1 MHAEYTVLDAFNC
14 LNCLEAAA
22 AALILPAAQVGLDK
36 SGLFG
41 AQLAFLVLRARGRG
55 LVAPASFAADVLGC
69 LGTTTAIVLSMLD
82 HQRSMHGSS
91 VLSLYLTS
99 STLAWA
105 LRVRTLCLASPGS
118 DVAFAGMLILSMTAA
133 IFVLD
138 IVGLGNPSAAG
149 KSVRSPEEY
158 ASFWSRTAFVWL
170 LDTFRLGYA
179 KVLSVDD
186 LPALDTALRSSA
198 THEQLDYTWRKAD
211 YRQSHSLLRASFASH
226 RWPFLSAVVPRL
238 CLTAFTFTQPFLIAA
253 TIRYVEE
260 SRPDKHVGGG
270 LIAAWAAVYLGI
282 AISNSTYRYQHSR
295 FRTRMRGSLVALVY
309 EKTLELRAA
318 DRGDTTAVTLM
329 GTDVERIAMGMQ
341 FVHEVW
347 ASVLDVGIAS
357 WLLGRQLYVACIAPI
372 VLILVFVAATS
383 RLSVQAKDAQR
394 RWVEKVEKRLQAT
407 SAFLGDI
414 KAVKMLNLSDVM
426 HKTIQGLRRE
436 EVDTSRSFRK
446 LLVSTLLFSI
456 TPLNLA
462 PVLTFAVYVIIAL
475 FWKNESLLA
484 EKAFTSIA
492 LISLLTTPVVMFVQG
507 LPIVIQ
513 CIGSFD
519 RIHEYCNYS
528 DNATGTDELLTTG
541 ESDHHADGSGAAG
554 QRSFAWRRGGDA
566 VLKDISLR
574 FAPGTVTAL
583 IGPVGSGKSAL
594 LQSLLGELSVVT
606 PAGAVL
612 EEHLL
617 DQNGGAAYCSQ
628 EPWLE
633 NGTIRQNVIGAY
645 PYEESWF
652 NRVVRSCCLD
662 TDLSQLS
669 QRDLTAVG
677 SKGHSLSGGQKQRV
691 AIARAVYSRQSLV
704 LLDDV
709 FSGMDA
715 RTSRLV
721 ASRLLGSDGLL
732 RNSHAT
738 VVLATNNKT
747 VMALADSIKVLKDGY
762 MMDTRP
768 DNGRLIAQ
776 KLIHQGDAVGDVYQ
790 DGEDDS
796 SEQGEED
803 DVISHSANGFAPA
816 TKQDPSDT
824 DSHDDSRRRGDKEV
838 YKYYFTS
845 SGYTAVSMFVLF
857 MVLWTFC
864 TEFSAIWIK
873 WWSAANAEQ
882 PNQNVGMYLGV
893 YAILGIAGSMS
904 ACGTAWFAFINII
917 SNSAMKLHADI
928 LQTTL
933 RASFRFLSTADSG
946 SLLNRLSKD
955 MELVDMELPSAMVNC
970 VSSVFAC
977 IGKLVLIEV
986 FSQYFGIFLP
996 VLCLPLYVI
1005 QSIYLK
1011 TSRQVRLLGIEA
1023 QAPLYKRF
1031 TETVDGAVTIR
1042 AFRWQREYLRRQ
1054 YGVIDASLR
1063 PTYIQ
1068 SCIQNLLGF
1077 VLDCTVAAV
1086 AAGLVATVVV
1096 WRDKFSTG
1104 RVGVSL
1110 VTVVGFSETLA
1121 RLVHSWTGLESS
1133 IGAVSRV
1140 KRFVDE
1146 VPLEDTGSKQPL
1158 PRGWPETGSIE
1169 ISELVSAYSP
1179 DDIPT
1184 LDGISFSVGQG
1195 EHVAICGRTGSGK
1208 SSLLLTLLGM
1218 MEVRGGNICIGNR
1231 DMSEILPDLVRS
1243 KISVVSQEPFLFPGT
1258 IRSNIDPL
1266 GELSHAQL
1274 EDALV
1279 KVRMW
1284 DLVEAKGGLDTDM
1297 DAASWSAGQRQLLC
1311 FARALARKC
1320 IILLLDEAT
1329 SNMDE
1334 NTERLM
1340 EGIIESEFRHC
1351 TVLAV
1356 MHRLEHVVRYDK
1368 VALLDS
1374 GKLKEYGLPRDLIA
1388 ADGEFA
1394 VAPTPLAEETN
1405 IRRQCDAR
1413 LFNVEACSDDGVLC
1427 DSAEPLKMTREHMR
1441 RGDAST
1447 QGCIQPLEQLV
1458 RASGRQPRRLG
1469 SVAFTRNVGP
1479 GLGRD
1484 EHQRGWQATRLG
1496 WSWAVRGGRLHHNDI
1511 RPLRELGG
1519 GVPRASEQLQ
1529 APPREMS
1536 VGSPA
1541 AGRRVY
1547 ISTEKHQPDGFPT
1560 AVPLCLCQPASSA
1573 AARRR
1578 NNSLSIIRS
1587 YSAKERAGKRLRQVP
1602 AASAHPKVQAGGDA
1616 RGGKE
1621 RWDGMGWDGM
1631 RSEAKRREGR
1641 RAMGREA
1648 GHDAVRPPTAPI
1660 DGQSLPWVGLG
1671 RERFPVGTYMDRN
1684 GRAGCTREP
1693 TGSITAQHSQRA
1705 RQTSILD
1712 GKWASPLEPE
1722 PVSQTGHTHQQHQDP
1737 AKPPPRAPP
1746 AKPHGG
1752 AWPPGPNPG
1761 LPFPNR
1767 KRKGNVRDV
1776 VGPSISSVSSLNM
1789 RDLLIEFMI
1798 PKTGHP
1804 TASLSQPKPEP
1815 PVSPPLPHVPKGARS
1830 AGKLEL
1836 PPPPIAIMAA
1846 ETTTEAAEKEAAE
1859 RDTRITFHDDVR
1871 PGRGRTAGAGSRGAG
1886 DGTSRSRSRRRSLS
1900 RTSTTS
1906 RSNLPNS
1913 PYSGVQ
1919 IEYRTLSIHVAESR
1933 NVDSTETADLKAAA
1947 KKDDQDYFSNLN
1959 FHELG
1964 VDQICQQL
1972 NVSKEQGLSDSAAA
1986 NRLQRDGRNTL
1997 PKPKTNYWKKILGYV
2012 FGGFCSVLWIGV
2024 IIFFICWRPLSDPP
2038 SPTNLALAILVII
2051 VIALQ
2056 AGFSAF
2062 QDWSTQRT
2070 MKSITD
2076 LLPSEALVMREGKL
2090 QKMRATEL
2098 VSGDIVHL
2106 QIGNK
2111 VPADMRLL
2119 SHSGD
2124 IRFDRA
2130 ILTGESDEI
2139 EGAVDGTDGSFLESR
2154 NIALMGTLV
2163 VNGSG
2168 VGVVVLTGARSV
2180 MGRIAKAT
2188 ASAEERPTL
2197 IQREIWR
2204 FVRIIV
2210 CLTIVLALLILFTWV
2225 GWLRRDHFAYMNV
2238 VAMLNNV
2245 MGCVVA
2251 FIPEGMPVAVALTL
2265 MMVARRMKAVN
2276 ILPKGLSTVETLGCV
2291 NVICSDKTGT
2301 LTQNEMHV
2309 NSASFID
2316 QPVPINDFQHNL
2328 ETENTEACILRLFQ
2342 AALLCN
2348 DATFDPATIHLPVAS
2363 RQVQGNAT
2371 DAAVLRF
2378 ASMTKRSEKEHT
2390 KLPRVAQIPF
2400 NSKNKWMLTVHQEPQ
2415 ASAATDEFCVF
2426 VKGAPDVLL
2435 PACTKYWSRKT
2446 NSVQPLDATARA
2458 AFKQYQDSL
2467 SKNAERVIVLCE
2479 KTMRPVN
2486 ALNTNA
2492 FSDEIAANAISELT
2506 VIGILGII
2514 DPPRPET
2521 AATVAECRR
2530 AGARFFMVTGDYG
2543 LTAAAIARNTGIFT
2557 NERDPDTIET
2567 IRAKESLTAHDL
2579 RQAREAGERRSL
2591 LLEGQSLGALVN
2603 EDWDLICEY
2612 GEIVFARTTPEQ
2624 KLRIVNEFRKRDNV
2638 VAVTGDGVNDAPALR
2653 AADVGVAIVTGSDV
2667 AIEAADLVL
2676 LDRFDSIIEAIR
2688 LGRLVFQNLQKVIAY
2703 LLPAGSWSEIWPV
2716 ILNVFFGVPLP
2727 LSSFLMIIIC
2737 VFTDLFL
2744 SLSLIMEKEEFDLLS
2759 LPPRNHKRDHLIT
2772 IKIYIQAY
2780 LFTGF
2785 METCTA
2791 HAMFFLYYWKK
2802 AGIPIRQLFFLFE
2815 GYSEGFHG
2823 YTQDELTQFNYTG
2836 QCVYFVTLVILQWG
2850 NILAVRNRRLSILQA
2865 DPVTKKRRN
2874 PWLLLSMAISLAIAV
2889 FVTEVPGIQNL
2900 FGTASVPIEFWVIPI
2915 PLALGI
2921 LCMDEIRK
2929 LVVRLFPNGPIARI
2943 AW

>member
-1 MHAEYTVLDAFNC
+1 
-14 LNCLEAAA
+14 
-22 AALILPAAQVGLDK
+22 
-36 SGLFG
+36 
-41 AQLAFLVLRARGRG
+41 
-55 LVAPASFAADVLGC
+55 
-69 LGTTTAIVLSMLD
+69 
-82 HQRSMHGSS
+82 
-91 VLSLYLTS
+91 
-99 STLAWA
+99 
-105 LRVRTLCLASPGS
+105 
-118 DVAFAGMLILSMTAA
+118 MLILSTTAA

-138 IVGLGNPSAAG
+138 IVGLGNSSAAG

-211 YRQSHSLLRASFASH
+211 HRQSHSLLRASFVSH

-260 SRPDKHVGGG
+260 SRPDKHGGGG

-357 WLLGRQLYVACIAPI
+357 WLLGRQLYLACIAPI
-372 VLILVFVAATS
+372 VLILEVFVAATS
-383 RLSVQAKDAQR
+383 RLSVRAKDAQR

-426 HKTIQGLRRE
+426 HKTIQGLRKE

-541 ESDHHADGSGAAG
+541 ESDHHGDGSGAAG

-612 EEHLL
+612 EERLL

-652 NRVVRSCCLD
+652 NRV
-662 TDLSQLS
+662 LS

-721 ASRLLGSDGLL
+721 ASGLLGSDGLL

-803 DVISHSANGFAPA
+803 DVISHSANGFAPS

-893 YAILGIAGSMS
+893 YAILGIAGSM
-904 ACGTAWFAFINII
+904 T
-917 SNSAMKLHADI
+917 
-928 LQTTL
+928 
-933 RASFRFLSTADSG
+933 
-946 SLLNRLSKD
+946 
-955 MELVDMELPSAMVNC
+955 
-970 VSSVFAC
+970 VFAC

-996 VLCLPLYVI
+996 VLCLALYVI

-1011 TSRQVRLLGIEA
+1011 TSCQVRLLGIEA

-1104 RVGVSL
+1104 SVGVSL

-1146 VPLEDTGSKQPL
+1146 VPLEGTGSKQPL
-1158 PRGWPETGSIE
+1158 PRGWPDTGSIE
-1169 ISELVSAYSP
+1169 ISELVSAYR
-1179 DDIPT
+1179 
-1184 LDGISFSVGQG
+1184 V
-1195 EHVAICGRTGSGK
+1195 
-1208 SSLLLTLLGM
+1208 
-1218 MEVRGGNICIGNR
+1218 
-1231 DMSEILPDLVRS
+1231 MSEILPDLVRS

-1334 NTERLM
+1334 DTERLM

-1374 GKLKEYGLPRDLIA
+1374 GKLKEYGMPRDLIA

-1394 VAPTPLAEETN
+1394 A
-1405 IRRQCDAR
+1405 
-1413 LFNVEACSDDGVLC
+1413 
-1427 DSAEPLKMTREHMR
+1427 
-1441 RGDAST
+1441 
-1447 QGCIQPLEQLV
+1447 
-1458 RASGRQPRRLG
+1458 
-1469 SVAFTRNVGP
+1469 
-1479 GLGRD
+1479 
-1484 EHQRGWQATRLG
+1484 
-1496 WSWAVRGGRLHHNDI
+1496 
-1511 RPLRELGG
+1511 
-1519 GVPRASEQLQ
+1519 
-1529 APPREMS
+1529 
-1536 VGSPA
+1536 
-1541 AGRRVY
+1541 
-1547 ISTEKHQPDGFPT
+1547 
-1560 AVPLCLCQPASSA
+1560 
-1573 AARRR
+1573 
-1578 NNSLSIIRS
+1578 
-1587 YSAKERAGKRLRQVP
+1587 
-1602 AASAHPKVQAGGDA
+1602 
-1616 RGGKE
+1616 
-1621 RWDGMGWDGM
+1621 
-1631 RSEAKRREGR
+1631 
-1641 RAMGREA
+1641 
-1648 GHDAVRPPTAPI
+1648 
-1660 DGQSLPWVGLG
+1660 
-1671 RERFPVGTYMDRN
+1671 
-1684 GRAGCTREP
+1684 
-1693 TGSITAQHSQRA
+1693 
-1705 RQTSILD
+1705 
-1712 GKWASPLEPE
+1712 
-1722 PVSQTGHTHQQHQDP
+1722 
-1737 AKPPPRAPP
+1737 
-1746 AKPHGG
+1746 
-1752 AWPPGPNPG
+1752 
-1761 LPFPNR
+1761 
-1767 KRKGNVRDV
+1767 
-1776 VGPSISSVSSLNM
+1776 
-1789 RDLLIEFMI
+1789 
-1798 PKTGHP
+1798 
-1804 TASLSQPKPEP
+1804 
-1815 PVSPPLPHVPKGARS
+1815 
-1830 AGKLEL
+1830 
-1836 PPPPIAIMAA
+1836 
-1846 ETTTEAAEKEAAE
+1846 
-1859 RDTRITFHDDVR
+1859 
-1871 PGRGRTAGAGSRGAG
+1871 
-1886 DGTSRSRSRRRSLS
+1886 
-1900 RTSTTS
+1900 
-1906 RSNLPNS
+1906 
-1913 PYSGVQ
+1913 
-1919 IEYRTLSIHVAESR
+1919 
-1933 NVDSTETADLKAAA
+1933 
-1947 KKDDQDYFSNLN
+1947 
-1959 FHELG
+1959 
-1964 VDQICQQL
+1964 
-1972 NVSKEQGLSDSAAA
+1972 
-1986 NRLQRDGRNTL
+1986 
-1997 PKPKTNYWKKILGYV
+1997 
-2012 FGGFCSVLWIGV
+2012 
-2024 IIFFICWRPLSDPP
+2024 
-2038 SPTNLALAILVII
+2038 
-2051 VIALQ
+2051 
-2056 AGFSAF
+2056 
-2062 QDWSTQRT
+2062 
-2070 MKSITD
+2070 
-2076 LLPSEALVMREGKL
+2076 
-2090 QKMRATEL
+2090 
-2098 VSGDIVHL
+2098 
-2106 QIGNK
+2106 
-2111 VPADMRLL
+2111 
-2119 SHSGD
+2119 
-2124 IRFDRA
+2124 
-2130 ILTGESDEI
+2130 
-2139 EGAVDGTDGSFLESR
+2139 
-2154 NIALMGTLV
+2154 
-2163 VNGSG
+2163 
-2168 VGVVVLTGARSV
+2168 
-2180 MGRIAKAT
+2180 
-2188 ASAEERPTL
+2188 
-2197 IQREIWR
+2197 
-2204 FVRIIV
+2204 
-2210 CLTIVLALLILFTWV
+2210 
-2225 GWLRRDHFAYMNV
+2225 
-2238 VAMLNNV
+2238 
-2245 MGCVVA
+2245 
-2251 FIPEGMPVAVALTL
+2251 
-2265 MMVARRMKAVN
+2265 
-2276 ILPKGLSTVETLGCV
+2276 
-2291 NVICSDKTGT
+2291 
-2301 LTQNEMHV
+2301 
-2309 NSASFID
+2309 
-2316 QPVPINDFQHNL
+2316 
-2328 ETENTEACILRLFQ
+2328 
-2342 AALLCN
+2342 
-2348 DATFDPATIHLPVAS
+2348 
-2363 RQVQGNAT
+2363 
-2371 DAAVLRF
+2371 
-2378 ASMTKRSEKEHT
+2378 
-2390 KLPRVAQIPF
+2390 
-2400 NSKNKWMLTVHQEPQ
+2400 
-2415 ASAATDEFCVF
+2415 
-2426 VKGAPDVLL
+2426 
-2435 PACTKYWSRKT
+2435 
-2446 NSVQPLDATARA
+2446 
-2458 AFKQYQDSL
+2458 
-2467 SKNAERVIVLCE
+2467 
-2479 KTMRPVN
+2479 
-2486 ALNTNA
+2486 
-2492 FSDEIAANAISELT
+2492 
-2506 VIGILGII
+2506 
-2514 DPPRPET
+2514 
-2521 AATVAECRR
+2521 
-2530 AGARFFMVTGDYG
+2530 
-2543 LTAAAIARNTGIFT
+2543 
-2557 NERDPDTIET
+2557 
-2567 IRAKESLTAHDL
+2567 
-2579 RQAREAGERRSL
+2579 
-2591 LLEGQSLGALVN
+2591 
-2603 EDWDLICEY
+2603 
-2612 GEIVFARTTPEQ
+2612 
-2624 KLRIVNEFRKRDNV
+2624 
-2638 VAVTGDGVNDAPALR
+2638 
-2653 AADVGVAIVTGSDV
+2653 
-2667 AIEAADLVL
+2667 
-2676 LDRFDSIIEAIR
+2676 
-2688 LGRLVFQNLQKVIAY
+2688 
-2703 LLPAGSWSEIWPV
+2703 
-2716 ILNVFFGVPLP
+2716 
-2727 LSSFLMIIIC
+2727 
-2737 VFTDLFL
+2737 
-2744 SLSLIMEKEEFDLLS
+2744 
-2759 LPPRNHKRDHLIT
+2759 
-2772 IKIYIQAY
+2772 
-2780 LFTGF
+2780 
-2785 METCTA
+2785 
-2791 HAMFFLYYWKK
+2791 
-2802 AGIPIRQLFFLFE
+2802 
-2815 GYSEGFHG
+2815 
-2823 YTQDELTQFNYTG
+2823 
-2836 QCVYFVTLVILQWG
+2836 
-2850 NILAVRNRRLSILQA
+2850 
-2865 DPVTKKRRN
+2865 
-2874 PWLLLSMAISLAIAV
+2874 
-2889 FVTEVPGIQNL
+2889 
-2900 FGTASVPIEFWVIPI
+2900 
-2915 PLALGI
+2915 
-2921 LCMDEIRK
+2921 
-2929 LVVRLFPNGPIARI
+2929 
-2943 AW
+2943 

>member
-1 MHAEYTVLDAFNC
+1 
-14 LNCLEAAA
+14 
-22 AALILPAAQVGLDK
+22 
-36 SGLFG
+36 
-41 AQLAFLVLRARGRG
+41 
-55 LVAPASFAADVLGC
+55 
-69 LGTTTAIVLSMLD
+69 
-82 HQRSMHGSS
+82 
-91 VLSLYLTS
+91 
-99 STLAWA
+99 
-105 LRVRTLCLASPGS
+105 
-118 DVAFAGMLILSMTAA
+118 
-133 IFVLD
+133 
-138 IVGLGNPSAAG
+138 
-149 KSVRSPEEY
+149 
-158 ASFWSRTAFVWL
+158 
-170 LDTFRLGYA
+170 
-179 KVLSVDD
+179 
-186 LPALDTALRSSA
+186 
-198 THEQLDYTWRKAD
+198 
-211 YRQSHSLLRASFASH
+211 
-226 RWPFLSAVVPRL
+226 
-238 CLTAFTFTQPFLIAA
+238 
-253 TIRYVEE
+253 
-260 SRPDKHVGGG
+260 
-270 LIAAWAAVYLGI
+270 
-282 AISNSTYRYQHSR
+282 
-295 FRTRMRGSLVALVY
+295 
-309 EKTLELRAA
+309 
-318 DRGDTTAVTLM
+318 
-329 GTDVERIAMGMQ
+329 
-341 FVHEVW
+341 
-347 ASVLDVGIAS
+347 
-357 WLLGRQLYVACIAPI
+357 
-372 VLILVFVAATS
+372 
-383 RLSVQAKDAQR
+383 
-394 RWVEKVEKRLQAT
+394 
-407 SAFLGDI
+407 
-414 KAVKMLNLSDVM
+414 
-426 HKTIQGLRRE
+426 
-436 EVDTSRSFRK
+436 
-446 LLVSTLLFSI
+446 
-456 TPLNLA
+456 
-462 PVLTFAVYVIIAL
+462 
-475 FWKNESLLA
+475 
-484 EKAFTSIA
+484 
-492 LISLLTTPVVMFVQG
+492 
-507 LPIVIQ
+507 
-513 CIGSFD
+513 
-519 RIHEYCNYS
+519 
-528 DNATGTDELLTTG
+528 
-541 ESDHHADGSGAAG
+541 
-554 QRSFAWRRGGDA
+554 
-566 VLKDISLR
+566 
-574 FAPGTVTAL
+574 
-583 IGPVGSGKSAL
+583 
-594 LQSLLGELSVVT
+594 
-606 PAGAVL
+606 
-612 EEHLL
+612 
-617 DQNGGAAYCSQ
+617 
-628 EPWLE
+628 
-633 NGTIRQNVIGAY
+633 
-645 PYEESWF
+645 
-652 NRVVRSCCLD
+652 
-662 TDLSQLS
+662 
-669 QRDLTAVG
+669 
-677 SKGHSLSGGQKQRV
+677 
-691 AIARAVYSRQSLV
+691 
-704 LLDDV
+704 
-709 FSGMDA
+709 
-715 RTSRLV
+715 
-721 ASRLLGSDGLL
+721 
-732 RNSHAT
+732 
-738 VVLATNNKT
+738 
-747 VMALADSIKVLKDGY
+747 
-762 MMDTRP
+762 
-768 DNGRLIAQ
+768 
-776 KLIHQGDAVGDVYQ
+776 
-790 DGEDDS
+790 
-796 SEQGEED
+796 
-803 DVISHSANGFAPA
+803 
-816 TKQDPSDT
+816 
-824 DSHDDSRRRGDKEV
+824 
-838 YKYYFTS
+838 
-845 SGYTAVSMFVLF
+845 
-857 MVLWTFC
+857 
-864 TEFSAIWIK
+864 
-873 WWSAANAEQ
+873 
-882 PNQNVGMYLGV
+882 
-893 YAILGIAGSMS
+893 
-904 ACGTAWFAFINII
+904 
-917 SNSAMKLHADI
+917 
-928 LQTTL
+928 
-933 RASFRFLSTADSG
+933 
-946 SLLNRLSKD
+946 
-955 MELVDMELPSAMVNC
+955 
-970 VSSVFAC
+970 
-977 IGKLVLIEV
+977 
-986 FSQYFGIFLP
+986 
-996 VLCLPLYVI
+996 
-1005 QSIYLK
+1005 
-1011 TSRQVRLLGIEA
+1011 
-1023 QAPLYKRF
+1023 
-1031 TETVDGAVTIR
+1031 
-1042 AFRWQREYLRRQ
+1042 
-1054 YGVIDASLR
+1054 
-1063 PTYIQ
+1063 
-1068 SCIQNLLGF
+1068 
-1077 VLDCTVAAV
+1077 
-1086 AAGLVATVVV
+1086 
-1096 WRDKFSTG
+1096 
-1104 RVGVSL
+1104 
-1110 VTVVGFSETLA
+1110 
-1121 RLVHSWTGLESS
+1121 
-1133 IGAVSRV
+1133 
-1140 KRFVDE
+1140 
-1146 VPLEDTGSKQPL
+1146 
-1158 PRGWPETGSIE
+1158 
-1169 ISELVSAYSP
+1169 
-1179 DDIPT
+1179 
-1184 LDGISFSVGQG
+1184 
-1195 EHVAICGRTGSGK
+1195 
-1208 SSLLLTLLGM
+1208 
-1218 MEVRGGNICIGNR
+1218 
-1231 DMSEILPDLVRS
+1231 
-1243 KISVVSQEPFLFPGT
+1243 
-1258 IRSNIDPL
+1258 
-1266 GELSHAQL
+1266 
-1274 EDALV
+1274 
-1279 KVRMW
+1279 
-1284 DLVEAKGGLDTDM
+1284 
-1297 DAASWSAGQRQLLC
+1297 
-1311 FARALARKC
+1311 
-1320 IILLLDEAT
+1320 
-1329 SNMDE
+1329 
-1334 NTERLM
+1334 
-1340 EGIIESEFRHC
+1340 
-1351 TVLAV
+1351 
-1356 MHRLEHVVRYDK
+1356 
-1368 VALLDS
+1368 
-1374 GKLKEYGLPRDLIA
+1374 
-1388 ADGEFA
+1388 
-1394 VAPTPLAEETN
+1394 
-1405 IRRQCDAR
+1405 
-1413 LFNVEACSDDGVLC
+1413 
-1427 DSAEPLKMTREHMR
+1427 
-1441 RGDAST
+1441 
-1447 QGCIQPLEQLV
+1447 
-1458 RASGRQPRRLG
+1458 
-1469 SVAFTRNVGP
+1469 
-1479 GLGRD
+1479 
-1484 EHQRGWQATRLG
+1484 
-1496 WSWAVRGGRLHHNDI
+1496 
-1511 RPLRELGG
+1511 
-1519 GVPRASEQLQ
+1519 
-1529 APPREMS
+1529 
-1536 VGSPA
+1536 
-1541 AGRRVY
+1541 
-1547 ISTEKHQPDGFPT
+1547 
-1560 AVPLCLCQPASSA
+1560 
-1573 AARRR
+1573 
-1578 NNSLSIIRS
+1578 
-1587 YSAKERAGKRLRQVP
+1587 
-1602 AASAHPKVQAGGDA
+1602 
-1616 RGGKE
+1616 
-1621 RWDGMGWDGM
+1621 
-1631 RSEAKRREGR
+1631 
-1641 RAMGREA
+1641 
-1648 GHDAVRPPTAPI
+1648 
-1660 DGQSLPWVGLG
+1660 
-1671 RERFPVGTYMDRN
+1671 
-1684 GRAGCTREP
+1684 
-1693 TGSITAQHSQRA
+1693 
-1705 RQTSILD
+1705 
-1712 GKWASPLEPE
+1712 
-1722 PVSQTGHTHQQHQDP
+1722 
-1737 AKPPPRAPP
+1737 
-1746 AKPHGG
+1746 
-1752 AWPPGPNPG
+1752 
-1761 LPFPNR
+1761 
-1767 KRKGNVRDV
+1767 
-1776 VGPSISSVSSLNM
+1776 
-1789 RDLLIEFMI
+1789 
-1798 PKTGHP
+1798 
-1804 TASLSQPKPEP
+1804 
-1815 PVSPPLPHVPKGARS
+1815 
-1830 AGKLEL
+1830 
-1836 PPPPIAIMAA
+1836 MAA

-1871 PGRGRTAGAGSRGAG
+1871 PGRGHARSAERRLLPAP
-1886 DGTSRSRSRRRSLS
+1886 TSP
-1900 RTSTTS
+1900 T
-1906 RSNLPNS
+1906 P

-2251 FIPEGMPVAVALTL
+2251 FIPKGMPVAVALTL

-2426 VKGAPDVLL
+2426 
-2435 PACTKYWSRKT
+2435 T

-2579 RQAREAGERRSL
+2579 RQAREAGERRSPPAR
-2591 LLEGQSLGALVN
+2591 GPVAGRPRQRGLGPHL
-2603 EDWDLICEY
+2603 
-2612 GEIVFARTTPEQ
+2612 R

-2815 GYSEGFHG
+2815 GYSEDS
-2823 YTQDELTQFNYTG
+2823 T
-2836 QCVYFVTLVILQWG
+2836 
-2850 NILAVRNRRLSILQA
+2850 

-2943 AW
+2943 A